1 MGCGRDLRVPKK
13 AEKERT
19 FLLRVGL
26 QWVWAVCRSGAFCV
40 GARGSRSLALVQPL
54 ANQGLDDRLPAHVEI
69 FGGALELFQH
79 GGRKIHVDA
88 LDGLSH
94 FTKIGE
100 KARNI
105 LAVVRHPSDG
115 FGRDWLLLTPYVLHK
130 VFAPR

>member
-26 QWVWAVCRSGAFCV
+26 QWVRAVCRSGAFCA
-40 GARGSRSLALVQPL
+40 GARGSRSLALIQPL

-69 FGGALELFQH
+69 FGGALELIQH